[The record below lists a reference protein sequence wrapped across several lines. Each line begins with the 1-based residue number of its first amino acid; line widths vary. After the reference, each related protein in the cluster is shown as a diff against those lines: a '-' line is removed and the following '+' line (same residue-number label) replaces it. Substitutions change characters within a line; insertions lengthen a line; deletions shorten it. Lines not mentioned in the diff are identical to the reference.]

1 MRFCVL
7 GVGCFW
13 SRVSLEMSSGDG
25 SNERLFMDDGRHFS
39 EREAARGFWVLSFCV
54 LLGLFRQHGGAWPIV
69 YPEFLPCVCFMKIFF
84 FACGCKQLWVCVSH
98 ARDAVPQRIKMESEM
113 FIQRKKIKELIKW
126 K

>member
-7 GVGCFW
+7 GLGCFW

-84 FACGCKQLWVCVSH
+84 LRVAVSSCGFAFLM
-98 ARDAVPQRIKMESEM
+98 PEM
-113 FIQRKKIKELIKW
+113 PCRNVLRWSLKCLFRERKLKS
-126 K
+126 